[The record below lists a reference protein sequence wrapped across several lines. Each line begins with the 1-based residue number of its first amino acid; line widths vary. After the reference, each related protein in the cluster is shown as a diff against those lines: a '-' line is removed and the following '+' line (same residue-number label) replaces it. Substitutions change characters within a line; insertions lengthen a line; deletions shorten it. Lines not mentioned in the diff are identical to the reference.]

1 MYHFVRDLENSKFP
15 RINALLDNEF
25 VEQINFLN
33 KNFNI
38 ISIDQCIDTLK
49 SDESLPENS
58 CVLTFDDGY
67 IDHFNV
73 VFPVL
78 KKLKIQGWFFPPA
91 EAILKNKVLD
101 VNKIHFILA
110 NMHDKFDELL
120 FQLYS
125 LLEENRSLYSLKSN
139 LYYFDKIINNKSYDY
154 NRYDNN
160 KVVFFKRM
168 LQFELEENLRSK
180 LVDYFFKKF
189 VTHDEASFA
198 NDLYMNL
205 EQIGLMSNEG
215 MYVGSHSFSHRWLDK
230 LNPDEQNKEINLSI
244 DFLKKVNAPTKDWVM
259 CYPYGAY
266 NSSLINILK
275 KKHCIMGLASSY
287 GFAYLNKTNIFKLNR
302 FDTNDFPPKKEFK
315 L

>member
-1 MYHFVRDLENSKFP
+1 MTLRILNFLEL
-15 RINALLDNEF
+15 ILLLDNEF

-73 VFPVL
+73 VFSVL

-110 NMHDKFDELL
+110 NTHDKFDELL
-120 FQLYS
+120 SQLYS

-139 LYYFDKIINNKSYDY
+139 LYYFDKIMNNKSYDY
-154 NRYDNN
+154 NRYDNK

-168 LQFELEENLRSK
+168 LQFELEENLRIK

-244 DFLKKVNAPTKDWVM
+244 DFLKKVNAPTKD
-259 CYPYGAY
+259 
-266 NSSLINILK
+266 
-275 KKHCIMGLASSY
+275 
-287 GFAYLNKTNIFKLNR
+287 FR
-302 FDTNDFPPKKEFK
+302 
-315 L
+315 